1 MLIINQTAQ
10 DGTVSFAL
18 EGRLDTTSASEFD
31 AAVNKTLAEAKAV
44 VFDFTKLEYLSSAG
58 LRVLLTTQQTME
70 ETGRPDVTVRGAND
84 EIKGIFAITGFDNVL
99 NIE

>member
-1 MLIINQTAQ
+1 MLNINKTTQNGIVT
-10 DGTVSFAL
+10 FEL
-18 EGRLDTTSASEFD
+18 EGRLNSTSAPELE
-31 AAVNKTLAEAKAV
+31 AAVNGSVEGAKAV